1 MVHDFPRGTVHVA
14 KAEQVYPSIADGSV
28 DLVISDGPYNMR
40 KAEWDCF
47 KSWDDFR
54 AWYRPH
60 VEAWTRACAPDATL
74 YVWGTDDSASELRPL
89 IREYGWTK
97 RVRVTWDKVASP
109 ALIGSA
115 SATSWLDITEA
126 CDVYTRGAPTFT
138 PDCSLASIWR
148 LQAQGSASP
157 LSREII
163 RESYLRVGKVASSGM
178 LYRPLHVSQKPLDFY
193 RRMILASSAPG
204 ATVLEPFG
212 GTLRAKV
219 AIDALPES
227 EARRYI
233 VIEPDPAYVDAVLA
247 HEAAKPPGLFDNVNA
262 EQIGMF

>member
-40 KAEWDCF
+40 KAAWDCF

-97 RVRVTWDKVASP
+97 RVRVTWDKVAHPSLLGWQNLTTW
-109 ALIGSA
+109 A
-115 SATSWLDITEA
+115 DVTEV
-126 CDVYTRGAPTFT
+126 CDVYSRG
-138 PDCSLASIWR
+138 LAAFSADKPPSNVWR
-148 LQAQGSASP
+148 LKASGAGNNLSPELLRGSERTGAK
-157 LSREII
+157 LADR
-163 RESYLRVGKVASSGM
+163 GM
-178 LYRPLHVSQKPLDFY
+178 VYRPLHVSQKPLDFY